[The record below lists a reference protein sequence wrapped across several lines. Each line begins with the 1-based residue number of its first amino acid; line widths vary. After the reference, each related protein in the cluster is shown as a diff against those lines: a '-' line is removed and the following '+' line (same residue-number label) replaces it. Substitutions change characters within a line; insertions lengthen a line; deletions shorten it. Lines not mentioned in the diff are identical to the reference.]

1 MRLIIAEDGNGA
13 AQWVAAH
20 VKRCIL
26 EFAPTAERPFVL
38 GLPTGSSPVATYKV
52 VIHHFPPIS
61 LCSNYP
67 PPPKLLVDYVR
78 KGELSFKHVVTFN
91 MDEYVGTAPWP
102 CFLKCLCWLVWSVW
116 EERESF

>member
-1 MRLIIAEDGNGA
+1 MRENISGMSSYLFPSFYLFFGSCAMRLIIAEDGNGA

-67 PPPKLLVDYVR
+67 SPPPQAA
-78 KGELSFKHVVTFN
+78 G
-91 MDEYVGTAPWP
+91 
-102 CFLKCLCWLVWSVW
+102 
-116 EERESF
+116 